1 MRMTRV
7 MTSVAAC
14 ALLGFAGCDSGHDA
28 DVQSHAQSFVSA
40 QAFAPEQG
48 TAQTFMPA
56 PRTAPESAA
65 PDVAPQSL
73 AVLPEDL
80 GLFPD
85 EMTSPAASELQR

>member
-28 DVQSHAQSFVSA
+28 DVQTHARSFVSA

-56 PRTAPESAA
+56 PRPHGRRKARRRTWRRKAWRSCRRTWGC
-65 PDVAPQSL
+65 SR
-73 AVLPEDL
+73 
-80 GLFPD
+80 
-85 EMTSPAASELQR
+85 TR